1 MNDSSDG
8 PSDAAHDAPPEETTD
23 KQQSLSWA
31 GKLGRFLG
39 GGEADETADT
49 AQSAMERVS
58 EAGAREMLVN
68 LSKMR
73 DMRVEDVAVPR
84 ADIVAISK
92 AATLDEIVEVYR
104 ESGYTRIPVYDDT
117 LDDPQGFL
125 HLKDLTLRYGFG
137 ADTSNVDIAPL
148 IRRIL
153 FVPPSMPLGA
163 LLQRM
168 QNTRIHIAL
177 VIDEYGGVDGLV
189 TIEDLLEEI
198 VGDIED
204 EHDTEEASMWR
215 EESPGIFIAN
225 ARAELD
231 DFEQV
236 AGVDLLSDKLDEE
249 VDTLGGLVFM
259 LIGRIPERAEVI
271 FHPDGHEFEVV
282 DADARR
288 IKRLRVRIADP
299 DQRAAAE

>member
-1 MNDSSDG
+1 MNDSSEG
-8 PSDAAHDAPPEETTD
+8 PSDAAQDVQPDEATDRQPPLTWVGM
-23 KQQSLSWA
+23 LNR
-31 GKLGRFLG
+31 LLG
-39 GGEADETADT
+39 GTGPGDTDES

-68 LSKMR
+68 LGKMR

-92 AATLDEIVEVYR
+92 DADLTEIMEVYR
-104 ESGYTRIPVYDDT
+104 DSGYTRLPVFDDT

-125 HLKDLTLRYGFG
+125 HLKDLTLRYGFRAETG
-137 ADTSNVDIAPL
+137 PVDIAPL

-225 ARAELD
+225 ARAELA
-231 DFEQV
+231 DFEAV

-271 FHPDGHEFEVV
+271 AHPDGHEFEVI

-288 IKRLRVRIADP
+288 IKRLRVRIAP
-299 DQRAAAE
+299 SDQRAAAE

>member
-1 MNDSSDG
+1 MNDSSEG
-8 PSDAAHDAPPEETTD
+8 PSDAAQGAPSEDAADRPAR
-23 KQQSLSWA
+23 Q
-31 GKLGRFLG
+31 G
-39 GGEADETADT
+39 GWSGIIDRLFGSGSDLPDESG
-49 AQSAMERVS
+49 QSAMERVS
-58 EAGAREMLVN
+58 EAGAREMLIN
-68 LSKMR
+68 LGKMR

-84 ADIVAISK
+84 ADIVAIPQN
-92 AATLDEIVEVYR
+92 ATLDEIVEVYR
-104 ESGYTRIPVYDDT
+104 DSGYTRLPVYNDT

-137 ADTSNVDIAPL
+137 ADTSGIDLAPL

-177 VIDEYGGVDGLV
+177 VIDEYGGVDGIV

-215 EESPGIFIAN
+215 EESPGVFIAN
-225 ARAELD
+225 ARAELS

-236 AGVDLLSDKLDEE
+236 AGVDLLSDELDEE

-259 LIGRIPERAEVI
+259 LIGRIPERSEI
-271 FHPDGHEFEVV
+271 ITHPDGHEFEVV
-282 DADARR
+282 DADPRR
-288 IKRLRVRIADP
+288 IKRLRVRIANLE
-299 DQRAAAE
+299 QQAAAE

>member
-1 MNDSSDG
+1 MNDSSEG
-8 PSDAAHDAPPEETTD
+8 PSGAARGAQQDEATER
-23 KQQSLSWA
+23 QQSLSWA
-31 GKLGRFLG
+31 GIISRFLG
-39 GGEADETADT
+39 GGHADEAEDSS
-49 AQSAMERVS
+49 QSAMERVS

-68 LSKMR
+68 LGKMR
-73 DMRVEDVAVPR
+73 DMRVQDVAVPR

-92 AATLDEIVEVYR
+92 TATLDEIMQVYR
-104 ESGYTRIPVYDDT
+104 DSGYTRLPVYDDT

-137 ADTSNVDIAPL
+137 ADTDQADIAPL

-215 EESPGIFIAN
+215 EESPGIYIAN
-225 ARAELD
+225 ARAELS

-259 LIGRIPERAEVI
+259 LLGRIPERSEVI

-282 DADARR
+282 DADPRR

-299 DQRAAAE
+299 EQRAAAE